1 MTDRRRSLRLPG
13 YDYSQPGIYFITLCA
28 HGRNQFLGEI
38 INKKMILNLYG
49 RIVHSKWM
57 NIPKHFKNAHLDVF
71 QIMPDHLH
79 GIIILT
85 DYTDDGAV
93 GAKHRKQESRQTVQ
107 NFAGEGGAVG
117 AKHRKQESR
126 QTVQN
131 FASEGGAVGAKHR
144 KQESRQTMQNFA
156 SEGGAVGAKHREQE
170 SRQTLQ
176 NFAANASPL
185 RHQQPPKSLPP
196 NGTKRGSISA
206 IMQNFSSVTTR
217 KINQIQKTPGH
228 KIWQPGFYEHI
239 IRDQNALWAIRRYIS
254 DNPSNWNKQ

>member
-1 MTDRRRSLRLPG
+1 MTFRRRSIRLAG

-28 HGRNQFLGEI
+28 YGRNQFLGEI

-57 NIPKHFKNAHLDVF
+57 NIPKHFKNAQLDVF

-85 DYTDDGAV
+85 EYT
-93 GAKHRKQESRQTVQ
+93 
-107 NFAGEGGAVG
+107 NGGAVG

-131 FASEGGAVGAKHR
+131 FASD
-144 KQESRQTMQNFA
+144 
-156 SEGGAVGAKHREQE
+156 
-170 SRQTLQ
+170 
-176 NFAANASPL
+176 ASPL

-228 KIWQPGFYEHI
+228 KIWQRGFYEHI
-239 IRDQNALWAIRRYIS
+239 IRDQNALWAIRRYIT
-254 DNPSNWNKQ
+254 DNPLNWNKQNT